1 MEEKR
6 YQPIWQENY
15 PIDSYGIDYK
25 SQLRFNLLTA
35 IIQDAAWKHAEHLDY
50 GYEQMSEQGLAWMLS
65 RMLLKMKRIPKWTDT
80 LRIETWPKG
89 LERLFYLR
97 DFNLYDQTGE
107 LIGQVTSYWLLVN
120 MKVKRPVLD
129 PHGHDIFKLNE
140 RKHALDTKLDKLPAV
155 DPEIS
160 KELNITYSDLDI
172 NHHVN
177 SNRYVEWM
185 LDMFPLEF
193 HKKHLISEFQ
203 IEYLHEVRYGEKVNL
218 SYQKTAEDSYLM
230 EGRINNN
237 IPGFRAR
244 IVWTTI

>member
-1 MEEKR
+1 MEKKD
-6 YQPIWQENY
+6 YQPVWQENY
-15 PIDSYGIDYK
+15 SIDSYGIDYK

-65 RMLLKMKRIPKWTDT
+65 RMLLKMKRIPEWTDT

-97 DFNLYDQTGE
+97 DFNLFDQTGE

-129 PHGHDIFKLNE
+129 PHGHDIFKLNMD
-140 RKHALDTKLDKLPAV
+140 KHALDIRLDKLPAV
-155 DPEIS
+155 QSEIS
-160 KELNITYSDLDI
+160 KELTITYTDLDI

-177 SNRYVEWM
+177 SNRYFEWM
-185 LDMFPLEF
+185 LDLFPLEF
-193 HKKHLISEFQ
+193 HIKHEIEEFQ
-203 IEYLHEVRYGEKVNL
+203 IDYLHEVQYGETVNL
-218 SYQKTAEDSYLM
+218 SYQKISENVYLL
-230 EGRINNN
+230 EGKINNET
-237 IPGFRAR
+237 PGFRAR
-244 IVWTTI
+244 INWKEV